1 MDWSIGGD
9 LQLLASYSQAGEQNA
24 ADNDGGQVV
33 SGKSRDD
40 DAGVAVTKID
50 DARLYLSVWPNDEHC
65 AAQTCERTRDKHDR
79 HGGAL
84 GIYTRVVRCLR
95 RVGDDIDSV
104 AKLGSLD
111 YPIQNNS
118 KDDRNKDCWIQARV
132 AERLQLC
139 RCRNEAA
146 LGERC
151 VWVSKEA
158 VWCVDDVVDEA

>member
-9 LQLLASYSQAGEQNA
+9 LQLLPSYSQACEQNA
-24 ADNDGGQVV
+24 ADHDGGQVV

-50 DARLYLSVWPNDEHC
+50 DAWLDLSVGPDNKHC

-84 GIYTRVVRCLR
+84 GIDSGIVRCLW
-95 RVGDDIDSV
+95 RVGDDIDSI
-104 AKLGSLD
+104 AKLGSL
-111 YPIQNNS
+111 YHPIQHNRE
-118 KDDRNKDCWIQARV
+118 DDRNKDCWIQARV

-146 LGERC
+146 LRERC
-151 VWVSKEA
+151 IWVSKEA
-158 VWCVDDVVDEA
+158 IWRVDDVVDEA